1 MSNPK
6 NINDVIHDLN
16 VLILDLQ
23 KIHDEH
29 WIKSTAK
36 GTTSKRILRVLSIL
50 NTQFQELDD
59 LEILVNDEM
68 KVEEKP

>member
-6 NINDVIHDLN
+6 NINDVIHDLD
-16 VLILDLQ
+16 VLIMDLQ

-68 KVEEKP
+68 KVEESK

>member
-1 MSNPK
+1 MSNSK
-6 NINDVIHDLN
+6 NINDVIHDLD

-59 LEILVNDEM
+59 LEALVNDEM
-68 KVEEKP
+68 KVEESK